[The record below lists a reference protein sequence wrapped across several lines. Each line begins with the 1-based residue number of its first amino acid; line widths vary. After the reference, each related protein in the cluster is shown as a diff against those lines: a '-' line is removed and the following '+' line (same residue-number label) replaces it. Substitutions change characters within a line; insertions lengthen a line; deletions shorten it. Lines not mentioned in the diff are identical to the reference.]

1 MPTANLTASAPS
13 IESGQSSTLTWT
25 TSNAASVTLNGSTVA
40 LNGSQTVSPSVT
52 TTYTLR
58 ATNTAGTS
66 VSTAVVTVTAP
77 PPPPVPMPTAHLAA
91 SAASIEVGQSAMLTW
106 TTSNAASVMLDGS
119 PVASNGSQTVSPGVT
134 TTYTLTATN
143 ATGTAVSTAVVMVTA
158 PPPPPPAPAFTFTAD
173 IQPVF
178 QSQCIG
184 CHNTNFKTAGV
195 DLSSYQTVQPLVA
208 SHDASARLVV
218 ATQPGGVMHNYVG
231 PFGTM
236 TAADVIDM
244 IKQWVLSGAPQ

>member
-58 ATNTAGTS
+58 ATNTVGTS

-158 PPPPPPAPAFTFTAD
+158 PPPPPAPTFTFTAD

-178 QSQCIG
+178 QAQCIG
-184 CHNTNFKTAGV
+184 CHNPNFKSGGV
-195 DLSSYQTVQPLVA
+195 DLSSYPSVQPLVA
-208 SHDASARLVV
+208 SHDASAKLVV
-218 ATQPGGVMHNYVG
+218 ATQPGGVMNSLVG
-231 PFGTM
+231 PLGTM
-236 TAADVIDM
+236 TAAEVIDM